1 MYVPTIPL
9 AVLLW
14 FTCVFAACCP
24 LPNRSLVSRDLDTY
38 SKCRNVRSRDD
49 DITACPEMSRPFH
62 FLIPIILYSWSLMF
76 GCLTSIQDRSVKLHR
91 RFASRSSLSMFFSLY
106 CRHLSTASWWLLV
119 VLCVRAYDRS
129 RLSMT
134 TPYQPRYPTH
144 RGRVSH
150 FDQLAWPN
158 NFLWMLPGRFTCLR
172 GATDHQLSS
181 TELQKQVHIK

>member
-1 MYVPTIPL
+1 
-9 AVLLW
+9 
-14 FTCVFAACCP
+14 
-24 LPNRSLVSRDLDTY
+24 
-38 SKCRNVRSRDD
+38 
-49 DITACPEMSRPFH
+49 
-62 FLIPIILYSWSLMF
+62 
-76 GCLTSIQDRSVKLHR
+76 
-91 RFASRSSLSMFFSLY
+91 MFFSLY

-172 GATDHQLSS
+172 EAPRRGLEPLIINSRPLSS
-181 TELQKQVHIK
+181 RNKYILNNLFIIITCFTTVCHTIKLYNTVRQSRPYLMTR